1 MSQIRLFFIS
11 ILFVVSTFATSAFA
25 LKSLPK
31 SLTPSDQNRAL
42 EILGFG
48 SASKIL
54 NNPYP
59 LGGYMGIEMG
69 LSTEFIP
76 IEDLEGLGSGITERG
91 EFNYYTLTLGKGLY
105 YNIDTYLYFSPA
117 VQGEDFQNFGAQV
130 RWGFYEFGFFPL
142 SLSAV
147 LYGGG
152 ANFSNLINISTFGTD
167 LIATVNMENVA
178 IYTGVGSIRAVGTFV
193 GGANGITA
201 SQETEQQDLVE
212 VHTLFGINI
221 ALAKM
226 FVAMEIDRYTDTVYS
241 GKLGVRF

>member
-1 MSQIRLFFIS
+1 MFKVRLILIS
-11 ILFVVSTFATSAFA
+11 ALIFWGVGAFA
-25 LKSLPK
+25 LKDLPRNL
-31 SLTPSDQNRAL
+31 SAADQGRAL

-59 LGGYMGIEMG
+59 LGGYKGIEVG
-69 LSTEFIP
+69 ITTEFIP
-76 IEDLEGLGSGITERG
+76 IEDLSSLGNGATEHG

-105 YNIDTYLYFSPA
+105 YNIDTYLYFTPA

-130 RWGFYEFGFFPL
+130 RWGFYEFAFFPL
-142 SLSAV
+142 SFSAI

-152 ANFSNLINISTFGTD
+152 ANFSNLINISTFGAD
-167 LIATVNMENVA
+167 LVATVNMDNVA
-178 IYTGVGSIRAVGTFV
+178 IYAGGGTIRAVGTFI
-193 GGANGITA
+193 GGPSGITA
-201 SQETEQQDLVE
+201 DQETTQQDLLE
-212 VHTLFGINI
+212 AHTVFGINI
-221 ALAKM
+221 SLAKM